1 MAEGLVSF
9 PVAEGANTGATASA
23 DFLQHTGTDVNTET
37 TQPPT
42 SVQSTTRLGNLMNA
56 VTFVD
61 HVGDSYVWPFERCR
75 TWELA
80 RQLIE
85 DIYKSR
91 HKQHYVEVESGEY
104 DLRVAT
110 SGSIVVPSLW
120 SSIVNPSMDVR
131 LTFRDSE
138 DDRETTTRSE
148 NADLDE
154 DATVLEPLGPR
165 RDDERNYQVEER
177 QPDASRDVDERYDY
191 LYVSERRGDSEGSQQ
206 PLNRESE
213 SDSGESDEDSSTP
226 GTDSPADENDAT
238 PPRTVEPPTDAEGH
252 VLSFSIDTSR
262 SMQRLKASSDFG
274 GKNGAILDAERNI
287 SESRL
292 HVETRRITKALLLDD
307 DGKTMIQIHDLPG
320 PYVPGL
326 RSMTSTTWYHV
337 KAAQLDFS
345 LFRET
350 CLGLPD
356 LSNRTQILLRELL
369 NRIEKHKVKRF
380 SGGLF
385 IEPGTVLR
393 ADEKCQPDPQ
403 SVIFMCIPYLDLQPS
418 VQELSKSAARSF
430 PARTLMQSLYPDER
444 VQERDA
450 EQAYRTFGP
459 ENSKNLIY
467 VPNLWVI
474 IIGTTTV
481 VTHGHKD
488 LGEEMVNSIQ
498 VVHEN
503 LTQLAKA
510 DITTDTITDI
520 RLTDLD
526 GRIHLY
532 PLTSCR
538 SYLQLEQKIFEST
551 RRPYERF
558 VLPDN
563 DRPILPLAWKS
574 SDGQRLIRPND
585 WPIILKRTDLVF
597 IDILLLDTK
606 RFHELYGK
614 TTIDE
619 KTPLPTLVSS
629 DLVPPF
635 LHWPKTSAA
644 SSGSLAEQ
652 SQSSTD
658 LASERLEAADKSM
671 LYVTLSEAKDRGLG
685 IESAFATTAFYKSL
699 PQAISTH
706 VKSRCDLLISTTPS
720 LEVHSWHDELLVK
733 NCQDA
738 AMLSNRFTKIAYTT
752 LRLFVEDVDKG
763 AILQKVSGA
772 LNNIVEIVAQ
782 VRLLGSAKPDLPSG
796 AANAPGQLDTKW
808 FIRARKAAKAP
819 ETAESK
825 KLRRAVKHCRRCTD
839 LRPFDSRDA
848 AKTHLQSHLQTPKLA
863 TPVRDHLDERTV
875 EQSSDG
881 NPAVAL
887 PDWVIHEEQLH
898 YEDWTDH
905 IVKVLSLVCLG
916 SFTLL
921 LQAKDITDGVRD
933 EHQRLFEQYSFPIR
947 LTDVF
952 SIIVIYYLAAER
964 ALHRA
969 KLRAPKDG
977 QAYALDDDS
986 VLATLAR
993 FQTDASNSLSTIRG
1007 DLRQM
1012 VKSDPPPNVLQ
1023 TLSLSTPYIC
1033 GWLLRRLVV
1042 KPLEDQLTSA
1052 EMYRDYL
1059 SKIQFQVNH
1068 RPGKRL
1074 IRSINLLQEELQ
1086 ALLLVNSWQTKLAQN
1101 FESVLDD
1108 ATYEKDIRSRKA
1120 MFPYERMLAQS
1131 CLDNLEQQA
1140 DTYRNL
1146 LSRCNPLSDRTK
1158 QSLEINE
1165 EDHGKAIMV
1174 FTIVT
1179 IIFLPLSF
1187 VTSYFGMNTTD
1198 IRDMG
1203 SDQSLFWAVALP
1215 LTAVTM
1221 GTAMFI
1227 GYNGDGLRD
1236 ALSALVHPKGSMAK
1250 SNSRREAGGLYQ
1262 QNSGTSLDPTS
1273 LADNA
1278 EYARPRPEWSL
1289 EDYDKGIYQDYTDEE
1304 IDGET
1309 GPQTRMVKHT
1319 MRTTRMVTS
1328 AKRPVLAE
1336 PEVIVPYRTVQRR
1349 GGRTRLDQWD
1359 PVVESYPVGEQF
1371 LTSSGRRRMNDRGR
1385 EDDDDYDPQL
1395 RTEPRVVRI
1404 GMDRDDDRYH
1414 RRPGGM
1420 WQERT
1425 RQVNG
1430 EQGYA
1435 WVKKRRARWVKR
1447 PAEPKPDYSDD
1458 AMF

>member
-1 MAEGLVSF
+1 MAEGLLSF
-9 PVAEGANTGATASA
+9 PVGEGANTGATASA
-23 DFLQHTGTDVNTET
+23 DILQRTGTDVNTET
-37 TQPPT
+37 TQPPS
-42 SVQSTTRLGNLMNA
+42 SVQSTARLGNLSNV

-61 HVGDSYVWPFERCR
+61 HGGDNYVWPFERCR

-91 HKQHYVEVESGEY
+91 HKQHYAEVKSGEY
-104 DLRVAT
+104 DLRVAR
-110 SGSIVVPSLW
+110 SGPIIIPSLW

-131 LTFRDSE
+131 LAFRDSE
-138 DDRETTTRSE
+138 GGRETTTESE
-148 NADLDE
+148 NANLGE

-165 RDDERNYQVEER
+165 QDDERTYQIEER
-177 QPDASRDVDERYDY
+177 WREAPRDADERYDY
-191 LYVSERRGDSEGSQQ
+191 TYVSERQGDSKKYQQ
-206 PLNRESE
+206 SLVREIESE
-213 SDSGESDEDSSTP
+213 SGESDEDSTTSA
-226 GTDSPADENDAT
+226 TDSPADENDET
-238 PPRTVEPPTDAEGH
+238 PPRTVESPTDAEGH

-274 GKNGAILDAERNI
+274 SKNGAILNAEKNI
-287 SESRL
+287 GESRL
-292 HVETRRITKALLLDD
+292 HVETRRITKALLVDD
-307 DGKTMIQIHDLPG
+307 DGKTTIQIHDLPG

-326 RSMTSTTWYHV
+326 CNMTSTTWYHV
-337 KAAQLDFS
+337 KATQLDFS
-345 LFRET
+345 LFRDT
-350 CLGLPD
+350 CLGVPA
-356 LSNRTQILLRELL
+356 LSTRMQILLRELL

-393 ADEKCQPDPQ
+393 ADEKCQHDPQ
-403 SVIFMCIPYLDLQPS
+403 SVIFKCIPYLDLQPT
-418 VQELSKSAARSF
+418 VQESSKSAARPY

-450 EQAYRTFGP
+450 EQAYRAFGP

-474 IIGTTTV
+474 IIGMTTV

-498 VVHEN
+498 VVHED
-503 LTQLAKA
+503 LAQLQKTE
-510 DITTDTITDI
+510 ITATTVTDI

-526 GRIHLY
+526 GRMHLY

-538 SYLQLEQKIFEST
+538 SYFQLEQKIFEST
-551 RRPYERF
+551 RRPYDRF
-558 VLPDN
+558 VLPNN
-563 DRPILPLAWKS
+563 DRPILPLAWES

-585 WPIILKRTDLVF
+585 WPIVLKRTDLVF
-597 IDILLLDTK
+597 IDISLLDAK
-606 RFHELYGK
+606 QFRELYGN
-614 TTIDE
+614 TAMDE
-619 KTPLPTLVSS
+619 KTPLPTLASS
-629 DLVPPF
+629 NLVPPF

-644 SSGSLAEQ
+644 SSGPLAEQ
-652 SQSSTD
+652 SQSSID

-671 LYVTLSEAKDRGLG
+671 LYVTLSETKDRGLG

-706 VKSRCDLLISTTPS
+706 VKSRCDLLMSTAPS
-720 LEVHSWHDELLVK
+720 LEAHSWHDELLAK
-733 NCQDA
+733 NSLDA

-772 LNNIVEIVAQ
+772 LNSIVEIVAQ
-782 VRLLGSAKPDLPSG
+782 ARLLGSAKPDSPSG
-796 AANAPGQLDTKW
+796 AASAPGAPDMKW
-808 FIRARKAAKAP
+808 FIRAVKATKAP

-825 KLRRAVKHCRRCTD
+825 RLRHTVKHCRRCAD
-839 LRPFDSRDA
+839 SRPFDSRDA
-848 AKTHLQSHLQTPKLA
+848 ATTHLQSHLQTPKLA
-863 TPVRDHLDERTV
+863 TPLGDRLDERTV
-875 EQSSDG
+875 EQLSDG
-881 NPAVAL
+881 SPSLAL

-933 EHQRLFEQYSFPIR
+933 EHQRLFEQYSFPFR

-977 QAYALDDDS
+977 QAYALDDDE

-993 FQTDASNSLSTIRG
+993 FRTDASNSLAAIRG
-1007 DLRQM
+1007 DLREM

-1033 GWLLRRLVV
+1033 GWLLRRLLV
-1042 KPLEDQLTSA
+1042 KPLEDQLTSS

-1101 FESVLDD
+1101 YESVLDD
-1108 ATYEKDIRSRKA
+1108 ATYEKDIRSRRA
-1120 MFPYERMLAQS
+1120 MFPYERMLVQS

-1140 DTYRNL
+1140 DSYRNL

-1236 ALSALVHPKGSMAK
+1236 VLSALVHPKGNMAK
-1250 SNSRREAGGLYQ
+1250 SNSKREAGGLYQ

-1278 EYARPRPEWSL
+1278 EYARPRPEWSMD
-1289 EDYDKGIYQDYTDEE
+1289 DYDKGIYQDHTDEE
-1304 IDGET
+1304 IDGEI

-1319 MRTTRMVTS
+1319 MRTTRIVTS

-1336 PEVIVPYRTVQRR
+1336 PEVVVPYRTVQRR
-1349 GGRTRLDQWD
+1349 SGRTRLDRWD
-1359 PVVESYPVGEQF
+1359 QEDESYPVGEQF
-1371 LTSSGRRRMNDRGR
+1371 LTSSGRRHVNGRGR
-1385 EDDDDYDPQL
+1385 EDDDDYNPRL
-1395 RTEPRVVRI
+1395 RTGPRVVKL
-1404 GMDRDDDRYH
+1404 GMDRDDDRYQ
-1414 RRPGGM
+1414 RRPGTI
-1420 WQERT
+1420 WQERA
-1425 RQVNG
+1425 RPVNG

-1447 PAEPKPDYSDD
+1447 PVEPKPEYTDN